1 MLRAVALIAL
11 LSLGQAA
18 RGGPGADEHL
28 LAGARLFRSERYGE
42 ALVEFRVAQRLGAE
56 GAGGYAAAS
65 LVKLDRPEEALE
77 AFAALDASGL
87 ARDPLLDYYRA
98 LACYQ
103 ARLYLCA
110 DRHLAE
116 VGERTGPRIGAQ
128 VRKIRADIAALL
140 AKEPSA
146 AAIDWYHDRA
156 GRTAEAGRAAL
167 AAAYYQEAAAL
178 AERRRDAHRRAEA
191 VAALAQLKGS
201 PRAESSR

>member
-1 MLRAVALIAL
+1 MPRAAALVALL
-11 LSLGQAA
+11 FVGQAA

-28 LAGARLFRSERYGE
+28 LAGARLFRADQYAE
-42 ALVEFRVAQRLGAE
+42 ALVEFRVAERLGAE

-65 LVKLDRPEEALE
+65 LVKLGRSEEALE
-77 AFAALDASGL
+77 AFGAMDAAGL

-98 LACYQ
+98 LACYE

-110 DRHLAE
+110 DRHLAD

-156 GRTAEAGRAAL
+156 GRTAAAGRVVL
-167 AAAYYQEAAAL
+167 AVAYYREAAAL

-191 VAALAQLKGS
+191 VAALARLKGD
-201 PRAESSR
+201 PRAETAR

>member
-1 MLRAVALIAL
+1 MLRAAALTAL
-11 LSLGQAA
+11 LLFGQAA
-18 RGGPGADEHL
+18 LGGTGADEHL
-28 LAGARLFRSERYGE
+28 LAGARLFRADRYDE

-56 GAGGYAAAS
+56 GASGYAAAS
-65 LVKLDRPEEALE
+65 LVKLGRSEEALE
-77 AFAALDASGL
+77 AFAALDAAGL

-110 DRHLAE
+110 DRHLAD

-140 AKEPSA
+140 ANEPSA
-146 AAIDWYHDRA
+146 AAVDWYHDRGGRAAAA
-156 GRTAEAGRAAL
+156 GRVAL

-191 VAALAQLKGS
+191 VAALVHLRGGA
-201 PRAESSR
+201 RVETSR